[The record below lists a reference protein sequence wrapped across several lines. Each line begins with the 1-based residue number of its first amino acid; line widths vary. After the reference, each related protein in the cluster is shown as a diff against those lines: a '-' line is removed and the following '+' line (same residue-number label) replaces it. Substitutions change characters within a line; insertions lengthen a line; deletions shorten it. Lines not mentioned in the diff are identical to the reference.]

1 MGRGNTGY
9 KGITIRR
16 KKGEFAGLNVQVSW
30 KGKVMGT
37 VVSCLSVDA
46 GIVDAI
52 RIRAE
57 FRKKLGAPE
66 TERHVRSALG
76 GKPYIKGRNVQVYL
90 GEHVRKF
97 SVAKHGKEQAMQM
110 AWEARQQWLDK

>member
-1 MGRGNTGY
+1 
-9 KGITIRR
+9 
-16 KKGEFAGLNVQVSW
+16 
-30 KGKVMGT
+30 
-37 VVSCLSVDA
+37 VDA